1 MSALLNGVV
10 LLIRRPLLQSLYGSV
25 DKSLNALLT
34 CHLKVKETTV
44 SVAAYGALKGS
55 LPMTNFKTTLLAL
68 LALALSSCAGAQIS
82 DFQGKTPTFNLERYF
97 MGETKAYGLFEDR
110 FGKFRRTFV
119 VDIKGEM
126 DGETLVLTEDFVYD
140 DGETEQRIWRINK
153 KDDGTYSGTFGDI
166 IGEAKG
172 ELEGNALHW
181 EYKMN
186 LKVGDD
192 TWKVGFDD
200 WMIMQS
206 DGVMLNRAYVSRWG
220 FEIGQVTLSFVK
232 P

>member
-1 MSALLNGVV
+1 MTYFKTALLG
-10 LLIRRPLLQSLYGSV
+10 
-25 DKSLNALLT
+25 
-34 CHLKVKETTV
+34 
-44 SVAAYGALKGS
+44 
-55 LPMTNFKTTLLAL
+55 FLAL
-68 LALALSSCAGAQIS
+68 TLASCAGAKIS
-82 DFQGKTPTFNLERYF
+82 DFQGKTPTFNLESYF
-97 MGETKAYGLFEDR
+97 LGDTKAYGLFEDR

-119 VDIKGEM
+119 VDIKGAME
-126 DGETLVLTEDFVYD
+126 GETLVLTEHFVYD

-153 KDDGTYSGTFGDI
+153 KADGTYSGTFGDI

-232 P
+232 S